1 MSISYHNFK
10 SILMSLQDADEHAQV
25 RDLDIYEYPE
35 YLEIVVTWYDYSQQ
49 SYKFYLSEEESY
61 NAIQW
66 AFECNYKIHT
76 WSEIAQKAID
86 DAEYHYFE
94 D

>member
-25 RDLDIYEYPE
+25 MDLDIYEYPE
-35 YLEIVVTWYDYSQQ
+35 YLEIMVMWYDHSQQ
-49 SYKFYLSEEESY
+49 SYKFYLSEEELY

-86 DAEYHYFE
+86 NVEYHYFE